1 MLHSLSLNYILTLSL
16 IFLSLMKTFCIFL
29 IQERSVDKYASLDI
43 TIQDTLLLKHRVPT
57 KVYTKC
63 ISTVSPLFLFHILL
77 YNLARILYPP
87 MMLLPFLFFLI
98 LILIFLIMTFR
109 LLFEKV
115 NAFVLLIFYLI
126 LSLILICRLQIVLL
140 FLMWYILFASFVS
153 KPYLSQEEACHK
165 GRNAGPRTE
174 WGSCCSFTWKESSWM
189 SLRYEVESC
198 WVIR

>member
-43 TIQDTLLLKHRVPT
+43 TIQDTLLPKHREPT

-77 YNLARILYPP
+77 HNLARILYPP

-126 LSLILICRLQIVLL
+126 LSLIFI
-140 FLMWYILFASFVS
+140 
-153 KPYLSQEEACHK
+153 
-165 GRNAGPRTE
+165 
-174 WGSCCSFTWKESSWM
+174 
-189 SLRYEVESC
+189 
-198 WVIR
+198 